1 MDLAQLETLK
11 QKLLQAREFQEIWAY
26 FMDHFGEDPD
36 FMALGERTRSPFIEA
51 VLSQV
56 GQQIFGRPVQT
67 AECLLTR
74 LPEHQFI
81 HGGCI
86 LEGKI
91 GNVLYF
97 EDAQVG
103 LLAVVMS
110 LAPSETRLVRF
121 TGRPLRTN

>member
-1 MDLAQLETLK
+1 MDLALLETLK
-11 QKLLQAREFQEIWAY
+11 QKLLQAQEFQEIWEY

-36 FMALGERTRSPFIEA
+36 FMALGERTRNPFLEA
-51 VLSQV
+51 VMSQV
-56 GQQIFGRPVQT
+56 GQQLFGGPVQT

-74 LPEHQFI
+74 LPEQQFI

-86 LEGKI
+86 LAGKA

-103 LLAVVMS
+103 LLAVVIS

-121 TGRPLRTN
+121 TGRPLRVN